1 MEHAQVACFNFLCI
15 FVAEINVFRK
25 MKKIL
30 LLMAFVLVGAYV
42 YSQRRSSARFESMD
56 NAEFATLIA
65 DTTVQLVDVRTPAE
79 FAAGHI
85 PEAKNIDVRGDNF
98 DREAKA
104 TLSKER
110 PVAVYCRSGAR
121 SKTAA
126 RRLAAMG
133 YRVYELNT
141 GFMNW
146 NGQRTEPTE

>member
-1 MEHAQVACFNFLCI
+1 MACFNFLCI

-65 DTTVQLVDVRTPAE
+65 DTAVQLVDVRTPAE

-85 PEAKNIDVRGDNF
+85 PEAKNVDVRGDNF

>member
-1 MEHAQVACFNFLCI
+1 MACFNFLCI

-110 PVAVYCRSGAR
+110 PVAIYCRSGAR

>member
-1 MEHAQVACFNFLCI
+1 
-15 FVAEINVFRK
+15 

-30 LLMAFVLVGAYV
+30 LLTLFVLVGAYV

-56 NAEFATLIA
+56 NAEFAAIIA

-85 PEAKNIDVRGDNF
+85 PEAVNIDVRGEDF
-98 DREAKA
+98 ESQAQS
-104 TLSKER
+104 TLDKER

-121 SKTAA
+121 SKAAA
-126 RRLAAMG
+126 RALTEKG
-133 YRVYELNT
+133 FRVYELNK

-146 NGQRTEPTE
+146 KGARTAPTE

>member
-1 MEHAQVACFNFLCI
+1 MACFNFLCI

-56 NAEFATLIA
+56 NAEFAAIIA
-65 DTTVQLVDVRTPAE
+65 DTAVQLVDVRTPAE

>member
-1 MEHAQVACFNFLCI
+1 
-15 FVAEINVFRK
+15 

-30 LLMAFVLVGAYV
+30 LLTLFVLVGAYV

-56 NAEFATLIA
+56 NGKFAAAIA

-85 PEAKNIDVRGDNF
+85 PEAVNIDVRGENF
-98 DREAKA
+98 ESQVQTALD
-104 TLSKER
+104 KER

-126 RRLAAMG
+126 HALAAMG
-133 YRVYELNT
+133 YRVYELNK

-146 NGQRTEPTE
+146 NGPRTAPTE

>member
-1 MEHAQVACFNFLCI
+1 M
-15 FVAEINVFRK
+15 AEINVFRK

-65 DTTVQLVDVRTPAE
+65 DTAVQLVDVRTPAE

>member
-1 MEHAQVACFNFLCI
+1 MACFNFLCI

-30 LLMAFVLVGAYV
+30 LLTLFVLVGAYV

-65 DTTVQLVDVRTPAE
+65 DTTVQLVDVRTAAE

>member
-1 MEHAQVACFNFLCI
+1 
-15 FVAEINVFRK
+15 

-30 LLMAFVLVGAYV
+30 LLTLFVLVGAYV
-42 YSQRRSSARFESMD
+42 YSQRRSSARFESKT
-56 NAEFATLIA
+56 NAEFARIIA

-85 PEAKNIDVRGDNF
+85 PEAVNIDVRGENF
-98 DREAKA
+98 ESQAQS
-104 TLSKER
+104 TLDKER

-126 RRLAAMG
+126 HALAAMG
-133 YRVYELNT
+133 FRVYELNK

-146 NGQRTEPTE
+146 KGARTAPTE

>member
-1 MEHAQVACFNFLCI
+1 
-15 FVAEINVFRK
+15 

-104 TLSKER
+104 TLSKEHH
-110 PVAVYCRSGAR
+110 VAVYCRSGAR

>member
-1 MEHAQVACFNFLCI
+1 MLQFFSLYLQSKI
-15 FVAEINVFRK
+15 KVFRK

-98 DREAKA
+98 DREAQA

>member
-1 MEHAQVACFNFLCI
+1 
-15 FVAEINVFRK
+15 

-30 LLMAFVLVGAYV
+30 LLTLFVLVGVYV
-42 YSQRRSSARFESMD
+42 YSQRRSSVRFESMT
-56 NAEFATLIA
+56 NAEFATIIA

-85 PEAKNIDVRGDNF
+85 PTAKNIDVRGENF
-98 DREAKA
+98 DKEADQQLDK
-104 TLSKER
+104 SR

-126 RRLAAMG
+126 QALAAKG
-133 YRVYELNT
+133 YRVYELNK

-146 NGQRTEPTE
+146 NGPRTVPTE

>member
-1 MEHAQVACFNFLCI
+1 
-15 FVAEINVFRK
+15 

-56 NAEFATLIA
+56 NAEFATLIV

-104 TLSKER
+104 ALSKER
-110 PVAVYCRSGAR
+110 PVAIYCRSGAR

>member
-1 MEHAQVACFNFLCI
+1 MACFNFLCI

-30 LLMAFVLVGAYV
+30 LLTLFVLVGAYV

-56 NAEFATLIA
+56 NAEFATLIV

-104 TLSKER
+104 KLSKER
-110 PVAVYCRSGAR
+110 PVAIYCRSGAR

>member
-1 MEHAQVACFNFLCI
+1 
-15 FVAEINVFRK
+15 

-30 LLMAFVLVGAYV
+30 LLTLFVLVGAYV

-104 TLSKER
+104 TLSKEH
-110 PVAVYCRSGAR
+110 PVAIYCRSGAR

>member
-1 MEHAQVACFNFLCI
+1 
-15 FVAEINVFRK
+15 

-30 LLMAFVLVGAYV
+30 LLTLFVLVGAYV

-56 NAEFATLIA
+56 NAEFAAIIA

-85 PEAKNIDVRGDNF
+85 PEAVNIDVRGENF
-98 DREAKA
+98 ESQAQS
-104 TLSKER
+104 TLDKER

-126 RRLAAMG
+126 HALAAMG
-133 YRVYELNT
+133 YRVYELNN

-146 NGQRTEPTE
+146 KGARTAPTE

>member
-1 MEHAQVACFNFLCI
+1 MACFNFLCI
-15 FVAEINVFRK
+15 FVAEINAFRK

>member
-1 MEHAQVACFNFLCI
+1 MACVNFMCL
-15 FVAEINVFRK
+15 FVAKIKVFRN

-146 NGQRTEPTE
+146 NGLRTEPTE

>member
-1 MEHAQVACFNFLCI
+1 MACFNFLCI
-15 FVAEINVFRK
+15 FVAEINVFRM

-110 PVAVYCRSGAR
+110 PIAIYCRSGAR

>member
-1 MEHAQVACFNFLCI
+1 
-15 FVAEINVFRK
+15 

-30 LLMAFVLVGAYV
+30 LLTLFVLVGAYV

-110 PVAVYCRSGAR
+110 PVAIYCRSGAR

-126 RRLAAMG
+126 RRLVAMG

>member
-1 MEHAQVACFNFLCI
+1 MLHLFSLYLQSKI
-15 FVAEINVFRK
+15 KVFRK

-30 LLMAFVLVGAYV
+30 LLMTFVLVGAYV

-110 PVAVYCRSGAR
+110 PVAIYCRSGAR

>member
-1 MEHAQVACFNFLCI
+1 
-15 FVAEINVFRK
+15 

-30 LLMAFVLVGAYV
+30 LLTLFVLVGAYV

-56 NAEFATLIA
+56 NAEFAAIIA

-85 PEAKNIDVRGDNF
+85 PEAVNIDVRGEKF
-98 DREAKA
+98 DEEVRS
-104 TLSKER
+104 TLDPSR

-121 SKTAA
+121 SKAAA
-126 RRLAAMG
+126 RALTEKG
-133 YRVYELNT
+133 FRVYELNN

-146 NGQRTEPTE
+146 KGVRTAPTE

>member
-1 MEHAQVACFNFLCI
+1 
-15 FVAEINVFRK
+15 

-85 PEAKNIDVRGDNF
+85 TEAKNIDVRGDNF

-104 TLSKER
+104 TLIKER

>member
-1 MEHAQVACFNFLCI
+1 
-15 FVAEINVFRK
+15 

-30 LLMAFVLVGAYV
+30 LLTLFVLVGAYV
-42 YSQRRSSARFESMD
+42 YSQRRSSVRFESM
-56 NAEFATLIA
+56 NNGKFAAAIA

-85 PEAKNIDVRGDNF
+85 PEAVNIDVRGENF
-98 DREAKA
+98 ESQVQS
-104 TLSKER
+104 TLDKER

-126 RRLAAMG
+126 HALAAMG
-133 YRVYELNT
+133 FRVYELNK

-146 NGQRTEPTE
+146 KGARTAPTE

>member
-1 MEHAQVACFNFLCI
+1 
-15 FVAEINVFRK
+15 

-30 LLMAFVLVGAYV
+30 LLTLFVLVGAYV
-42 YSQRRSSARFESMD
+42 YSQRRSSVRFESM
-56 NAEFATLIA
+56 NNGKFAAAIA

-85 PEAKNIDVRGDNF
+85 PEAVNIDVRGENF
-98 DREAKA
+98 ESQVQS
-104 TLSKER
+104 TLDKER

-126 RRLAAMG
+126 RALTEKG
-133 YRVYELNT
+133 FRVYELNN

-146 NGQRTEPTE
+146 KGARTAPTE

>member
-1 MEHAQVACFNFLCI
+1 MLHLFSLYLQSKI
-15 FVAEINVFRK
+15 KVFRK

-146 NGQRTEPTE
+146 SGHRTEPTE